1 MLSESKFLELYHRQ
15 KESGLTVKDFCS
27 NEGIAESTFY
37 YWHKKLR
44 KNGSTRNFIPLVV
57 KSSHSLLAQ
66 SYGKSHSQF
75 QNSGEMPARPAGG
88 DDDVLLEV
96 VYPNGTK
103 LRIKKDIDLTH
114 LRALVC
120 LYE

>member
-1 MLSESKFLELYHRQ
+1 
-15 KESGLTVKDFCS
+15 
-27 NEGIAESTFY
+27 
-37 YWHKKLR
+37 
-44 KNGSTRNFIPLVV
+44 
-57 KSSHSLLAQ
+57 
-66 SYGKSHSQF
+66 
-75 QNSGEMPARPAGG
+75 MPAHPTGG
-88 DDDVLLEV
+88 NDDVLLEV